1 MRKFL
6 VIMLLPFFVYACSST
21 EDDVKDGV
29 RVEEEESKDF
39 SSSQIQKVKVETKN
53 GSIESNVWDDDSI
66 HVAFE
71 KWAIGDTKGDAEDI
85 IDDIQIFI
93 SEDTASGVLSID
105 VDIPNYEGS
114 YGCNITLDLPSSLS
128 LDLES
133 LNGAITVSG
142 SQSRLECFTS
152 NGSIEIQDTEGNA
165 TLETSNGAI
174 TATDHYGDLNASTS
188 NGAITVEGITLPTQG
203 ECILKTSNGAIT
215 LSIPA
220 TTSAM
225 IEASTV
231 NGEIEMRGLN
241 VMVIK
246 MEETE
251 FEGKIGAGEGVIKLK
266 TSNGN
271 ILIRRE

>member
-6 VIMLLPFFVYACSST
+6 VIMFLPFLVYSCSST
-21 EDDVKDGV
+21 EDDVRDGV

-39 SSSQIQKVKVETKN
+39 SSSQMQKVKVETKN

-71 KWAIGDTKGDAEDI
+71 KWAIGDTKEDAEDI

-105 VDIPNYEGS
+105 VDIPSGEES
-114 YGCNITLDLPSSLS
+114 YGCNIILDLPSSLS

-133 LNGAITVSG
+133 LNGAVTVSG

-152 NGSIEIQDTEGNA
+152 NGSIEIQDTKGNA
-165 TLETSNGAI
+165 TLETSNGSI

-188 NGAITVEGITLPTQG
+188 NGAIAVEGIKLPTQG

-215 LSIPA
+215 LSIPD

-231 NGEIEMRGLN
+231 NGEIEMRGLD
-241 VMVIK
+241 VIVIK

-251 FEGKIGAGEGVIKLK
+251 FEGRIGAGEGVIKLK

-271 ILIRRE
+271 ILIKRK